1 MLAQRSAASGRG
13 PSARMVG
20 MRYGRNTAIARPGGP
35 RFSSAL
41 ATSHGD
47 VVAAQRLRY
56 RVFGDEMGAT
66 LPDAELG
73 LDRDRFDP
81 YCDHLLVRDEESGL
95 VVGTYRMLPAREARK
110 LGGFCSEQFFALG
123 ALGDAPG
130 LVEVGRACV
139 HPRYRNGTVL
149 RLLWGGLAR
158 YLVESGFER
167 AIGCASI
174 FIGDDPA
181 SAEGACRYLVDGHLA
196 APAWR
201 VTPRVPFPMDAGS
214 VPSRHAVPPLIRG
227 YLALGAEVCG
237 PPAHDAE
244 FGTADVLVT
253 LAVGCV
259 QRGPARRLLVA

>member
-1 MLAQRSAASGRG
+1 
-13 PSARMVG
+13 

-41 ATSHGD
+41 AASHGD

-56 RVFGDEMGAT
+56 RVFADEMGAK

-110 LGGFCSEQFFALG
+110 LGGFCSERFFDLG
-123 ALGDAPG
+123 ALGEARG
-130 LVEVGRACV
+130 LVELGRACV
-139 HPRYRNGTVL
+139 HPSYRNGAVL
-149 RLLWGGLAR
+149 RLLWAGVAR
-158 YLVESGFER
+158 YLVDGGFER
-167 AIGCASI
+167 ALGCASI
-174 FIGDDPA
+174 FLGDDPDA
-181 SAEGACRYLVDGHLA
+181 AESACRYLLDNHLT

-201 VTPRVPFPMDAGS
+201 VTPRVPFPMDEGS
-214 VPSRHAVPPLIRG
+214 APSRHAVPSLIRG

-237 PPAHDAE
+237 APAYDAE

-253 LAVGCV
+253 LAVECV
-259 QRGPARRLLVA
+259 QRGPARRLLLA